1 MKIKPLRL
9 CAQTHKAKERER
21 ERADA
26 ADADAAA
33 STTFLVRD

>member
-9 CAQTHKAKERER
+9 CAQTHKANERER

-26 ADADAAA
+26 ADAAAAA